1 VVGIG
6 GMGRWSL
13 LLFWTPLFGDA
24 LTVIAGVLRE
34 PLWPFLIRVTVAKT
48 GRYLALTAAT
58 LGTKAALGF

>member
-1 VVGIG
+1 MVGIG

-34 PLWPFLIRVTVAKT
+34 PLWSFAILVTVAKT
-48 GRYLALTAAT
+48 GRYLVLAAAT
-58 LGTKAALGF
+58 LNTTAALGF